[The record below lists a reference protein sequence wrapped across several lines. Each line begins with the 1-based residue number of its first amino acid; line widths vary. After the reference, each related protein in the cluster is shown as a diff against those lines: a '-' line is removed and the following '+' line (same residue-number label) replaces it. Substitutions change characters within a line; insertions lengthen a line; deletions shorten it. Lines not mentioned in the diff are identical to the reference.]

1 MLTQLRSQRS
11 QRHRQ
16 IRRNELDLNGSIWL
30 ARVTLTRLTQPLAL
44 LRYHEEDD
52 QEEGEEVKKAKD

>member
-1 MLTQLRSQRS
+1 MLTLRSQRS

-30 ARVTLTRLTQPLAL
+30 ARVMSHHHTAAAAVCTTTTTPHGAIPI
-44 LRYHEEDD
+44 
-52 QEEGEEVKKAKD
+52 